1 MSLRERAPD
10 IITLINLF
18 CGCAAIVFLI
28 NEEWKTAFVLLGVS
42 LLADFL
48 DGFVARLLHVDSP
61 VGRELDS
68 LADMVSFGVAPG
80 IMMFLILLKNFQLTE
95 PDRFW
100 AVLPALPAF
109 LLTLFSALRL
119 ARFNLDFRQ
128 TEHFVGL
135 NTPAATIF
143 VSGISIIVNQ
153 GIAPLDKYLSNP
165 YVIYLIILLLCYLLL
180 ANLPMFSLKFKHFKW
195 AGNEV
200 RYLFLALAVL
210 LIFITKGTAP
220 TWIIFAYLLLSGFQK
235 FINIKTKNKSEN

>member
-1 MSLRERAPD
+1 MTLRERIPN

-28 NEEWKTAFVLLGVS
+28 NEEWKTAFVLLGFS

-48 DGFVARLLHVDSP
+48 DGFVARWLGVDSP
-61 VGRELDS
+61 VGKELDS

-119 ARFNLDFRQ
+119 ARFNLDFEQ
-128 TEHFVGL
+128 TNHFVGL
-135 NTPAATIF
+135 NTPASTIL
-143 VSGISIIVNQ
+143 VAGISIIVNQ
-153 GIAPLDKYLSNP
+153 GIHPLDKYLSNP
-165 YVIYLIILLLCYLLL
+165 YVIYAVIGVLCYLLL
-180 ANLPMFSLKFKHFKW
+180 ANLSMFSLKFKSFGW
-195 AGNEV
+195 VGNEM
-200 RYLFLALAVL
+200 RYIFLILSVV

-220 TWIIFAYLLLSGFQK
+220 TWIIFIYLVLNGFQK
-235 FINIKTKNKSEN
+235 LFKIRTKK